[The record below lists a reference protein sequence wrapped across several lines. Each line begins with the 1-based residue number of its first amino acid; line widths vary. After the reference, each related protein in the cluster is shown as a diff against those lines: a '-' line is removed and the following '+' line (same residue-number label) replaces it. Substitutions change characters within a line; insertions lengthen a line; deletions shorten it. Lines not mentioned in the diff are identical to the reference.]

1 MAKITI
7 RLTSLSAGALYDTP
21 AKLTAFFK
29 VIGFEPSKGGGGR
42 LSTLRPVINALKAL
56 KGEWDQEREV
66 RPTYGDGLVFTNR
79 ANPDKTFTI
88 DLPLFKG
95 GFVSVK
101 LDKSKFTAKDA
112 VVNIYNVTKYHP
124 AWMWVT
130 DELDDRG
137 TNMRNKATVKEAV
150 DRFMMEQG
158 MNASDLMAQIVQRTR
173 DKDVHPLYG
182 TD

>member
-29 VIGFEPSKGGGGR
+29 VIGFEPSPGSPGV
-42 LSTLRPVINALKAL
+42 LSTSRPILNALKAL
-56 KGEWDQEREV
+56 KVEWDQERV
-66 RPTYGDGLVFTNR
+66 ARAHLRDILVFTNKT
-79 ANPDKTFTI
+79 NPEKTFSI
-88 DLPLFKG
+88 DLPPFKG
-95 GFVSVK
+95 GRSSVK

-137 TNMRNKATVKEAV
+137 TNMRNKAAVKEAV